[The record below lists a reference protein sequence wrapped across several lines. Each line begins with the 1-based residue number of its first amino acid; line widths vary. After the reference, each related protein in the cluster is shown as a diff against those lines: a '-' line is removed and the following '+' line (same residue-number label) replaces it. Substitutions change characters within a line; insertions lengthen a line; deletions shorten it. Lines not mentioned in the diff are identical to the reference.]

1 MISLDIAE
9 LGSNGVE
16 WTRVAGVHWRL
27 GDAVKPFLGK
37 GMRISPIDFVFNLTL
52 KSVHF
57 GLAWIDFDRLNEDRL
72 CGSHLYRDACAWMH
86 SVMDTRL
93 CVKDHTAAQRSS
105 ETMRQ

>member
-1 MISLDIAE
+1 MISLYIAE
-9 LGSNGVE
+9 LGSNSVE
-16 WTRVAGVHWRL
+16 RSRVARVHWRL

-72 CGSHLYRDACAWMH
+72 CGSHLLVLGCTVLW
-86 SVMDTRL
+86 TREV
-93 CVKDHTAAQRSS
+93 VKDHTAAQRYS